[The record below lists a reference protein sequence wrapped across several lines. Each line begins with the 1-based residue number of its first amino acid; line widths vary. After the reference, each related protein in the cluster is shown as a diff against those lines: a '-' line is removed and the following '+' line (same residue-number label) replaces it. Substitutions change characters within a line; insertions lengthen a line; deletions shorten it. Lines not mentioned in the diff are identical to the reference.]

1 VETGDTAF
9 PVLYALM
16 TRKTHALYR
25 AVFAA
30 VRDMVPDF
38 APAHVIT
45 DFEEASAGK
54 NLVKIGQV
62 NHEIICLK

>member
-1 VETGDTAF
+1 
-9 PVLYALM
+9 M